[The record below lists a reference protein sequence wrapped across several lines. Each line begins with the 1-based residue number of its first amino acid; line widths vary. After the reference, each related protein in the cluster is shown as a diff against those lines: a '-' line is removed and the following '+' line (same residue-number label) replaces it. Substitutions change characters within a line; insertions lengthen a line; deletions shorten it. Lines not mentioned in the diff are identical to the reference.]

1 MNFVSSTLFTFRIGN
16 GKISYNLGKT
26 LCCCKIH
33 SLLIKMS
40 NKYLLYGWRVSY
52 YTAKVRCYLK
62 YKNIPF
68 EEKLM
73 NLYDLNFQVN
83 KKVNAKVMPV
93 LLSPDGE
100 WIQDSNYII
109 NCLENL
115 HPSPSVYPG
124 IYHCI
129 DSSNV
134 NFMCSYTSQTYC

>member
-1 MNFVSSTLFTFRIGN
+1 
-16 GKISYNLGKT
+16 
-26 LCCCKIH
+26 
-33 SLLIKMS
+33 MS

-134 NFMCSYTSQTYC
+134 NFVCSYTSQTYC